1 MKNLILTLT
10 VTSLLVFTSSMH
22 AQQSAP
28 PDSQMKAV
36 LDELASL
43 GGKPITELSPEEARQ
58 QPSPADAVMQLI
70 LAQIDPLR
78 SEGEKL
84 AELLKQAGVKVNL
97 KSYDGVAHEFFGMGA
112 VVDKAKDAVSVV
124 AADLK
129 AAFGN

>member
-1 MKNLILTLT
+1 M
-10 VTSLLVFTSSMH
+10 
-22 AQQSAP
+22 P
-28 PDSQMKAV
+28 PTT
-36 LDELASL
+36 
-43 GGKPITELSPEEARQ
+43 I
-58 QPSPADAVMQLI
+58 I

-84 AELLKQAGVKVNL
+84 AELLKQAGVMVNL